1 MSNYN
6 VFLEGAWL
14 VKDVATGE
22 DAIGIAISEAGKRL
36 NPKLEYVGVD
46 VGTMTCAHCEEKF
59 MSVYV
64 VADTALVG
72 LLFQMK
78 VYEAESEEHA
88 ARIATSVIGKALR
101 DVPLKVAA
109 VEEFISDNRPP
120 RPKQGGE
127 MRGKEHTDKTERS
140 ERSESSGRSVRSGRS
155 GSFSRGDRSERSGS
169 FGRGARSERSE
180 SSGRGDR
187 SERSE
192 SSGRGDRSE
201 RSESSGRGERYEKR
215 GTVTEKKSYE
225 FD

>member
-1 MSNYN
+1 MPNYN

-46 VGTMTCAHCEEKF
+46 VGTMSCAHCEEEF

-88 ARIATSVIGKALR
+88 SRIATSVIGKALR
-101 DVPLKVAA
+101 DVPLKVAS
-109 VEEFISDNRPP
+109 VDEFISDSRPP
-120 RPKQGGE
+120 QPKQGGDW
-127 MRGKEHTDKTERS
+127 RP
-140 ERSESSGRSVRSGRS
+140 
-155 GSFSRGDRSERSGS
+155 RGDR
-169 FGRGARSERSE
+169 A
-180 SSGRGDR
+180 D
-187 SERSE
+187 
-192 SSGRGDRSE
+192 
-201 RSESSGRGERYEKR
+201 RGERSDRADRGERREKR
-215 GTVTEKKSYE
+215 AFDSDKKHNEY
-225 FD
+225 D